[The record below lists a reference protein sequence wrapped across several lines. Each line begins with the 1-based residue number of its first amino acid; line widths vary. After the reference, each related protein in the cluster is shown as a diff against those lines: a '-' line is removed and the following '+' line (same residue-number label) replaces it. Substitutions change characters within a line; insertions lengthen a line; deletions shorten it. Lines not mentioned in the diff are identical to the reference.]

1 MKLNGRSRP
10 PQAGI
15 LAISKIILM
24 KFYSFILLSLCVTTF
39 FAQQP
44 DPLLSDAIE
53 SQKKWVD
60 SLYQNMNLD
69 EKVGQLFFAMV
80 FSKQDKKHFE
90 EIKSLIENNHLGGLI
105 FSLGS
110 PDKQSKW
117 LNEFQSVSKAPL
129 LISMDAEWGVAMRLD
144 SVVAFP
150 WNMTLGAAKGDEV
163 LRKIGQRIGEQEREL
178 GVHMSYTPVLDINT
192 NPKNPIIGNRSF
204 GESSTLVARKGLAI
218 MQGHHDA
225 GILTSGKHFPG
236 HGDTDQDSH
245 KTLPTL
251 SFDRDRIENN
261 ELLPFKKLIENG
273 ISSIMVGHLNV
284 PALTGN
290 NLPTSMSY
298 KVVTE
303 LLKEQLGFNGL
314 IVTDALNMRGASGHT
329 QLGNI
334 DLAAFLAGND
344 ILLISN
350 NIPLGIDK
358 IKQAVLN
365 TPKLN
370 VRLEESVKKI
380 LKAKYKVGL
389 YNYKPINRNNLLGKI
404 NTRLDSL
411 LIQDAFVESITLVKN
426 DNNLLPLDA
435 ISKYA
440 HLKLGDVGGTPFLNQ
455 LKKHI
460 NLTSIEFNGIETT
473 LKSLAPYDK
482 VIVSFH
488 RSNETPW
495 KSGSFST
502 DEINLIKAIG
512 ADHQIVLDVFV
523 KPYAMMDFKELES
536 IEAVVIS
543 YQNSIESQQ
552 ISADML
558 AGLISIKGK
567 LPVSI
572 STSFPLGTGIYL
584 PSKYNNDYAPLSVS
598 GIDKK
603 KLRLVDQLAQVA
615 IDSAMTPGLQ
625 IFISRN
631 GKTIYNKSFGYHT
644 YKKKIKV
651 ANHHVYDL
659 ASLTKILS
667 TLPLLMKEFDKKS
680 IKMESRMV
688 ELLPKLENTN
698 KANLSIRAV
707 LSHYAK
713 LIPWIPFYKETLDE
727 NFYPKRKYF
736 RSFNKNKYNIQVA
749 NNLYLKSSFLEEIDK
764 MIINSPLLDSLYYKY
779 SDLSFY
785 LFKDYLE
792 NKYDESLDILSYKKF
807 YRPLGLKRTF
817 FKPLLF
823 IPENDIVPSE
833 YDRYFR
839 HSELKGYVHDMGAA
853 LLGGVGGHA
862 GLFSNAEEVARIMQL
877 YLNKGY
883 FEGKRYFNSDTFD
896 QFNQCYYC
904 PEGNRRGVGFDK
916 PQLDG
921 EGSTCGCVS
930 LESFGHMGFT
940 GTYAWADPEK
950 ELIYVFLSNRTYPTM
965 DNNLLESH
973 NIRTRIQQLIYD
985 SIIN

>member
-1 MKLNGRSRP
+1 
-10 PQAGI
+10 
-15 LAISKIILM
+15 M
-24 KFYSFILLSLCVTTF
+24 KFWSFIFLSLCVTTVC
-39 FAQQP
+39 AQQP
-44 DPLLSDAIE
+44 DPLLSDAVE
-53 SQKKWVD
+53 AQKKWVD
-60 SLYQNMNLD
+60 SLYQNMTLD
-69 EKVGQLFFAMV
+69 EKVGQLFVPMV
-80 FSKQDKKHFE
+80 FSEQDEKHFE
-90 EIKSLIENNHLGGLI
+90 EIKSLIEKHHLGGLI

-117 LNEFQSVSKAPL
+117 LNEFQSVSKVPL

-150 WNMTLGAAKGDEV
+150 WNMTLGAAQNEEV
-163 LRKIGQRIGEQEREL
+163 LRKIGQRMGEQERAL
-178 GVHMSYTPVLDINT
+178 GVHMSYAPVLDINT
-192 NPKNPIIGNRSF
+192 NPNNPIIGNRSF
-204 GESSTLVARKGLAI
+204 GESPTLVARKGLAI
-218 MQGHHDA
+218 MRGHHDA
-225 GILTSGKHFPG
+225 GRLTSGKHFPG
-236 HGDTDQDSH
+236 HGDTAQDSH

-273 ISSIMVGHLNV
+273 ISSIMVAHLNV
-284 PALTGN
+284 PALTGS
-290 NLPTSMSY
+290 NLPTSLSY

-314 IVTDALNMRGASGHT
+314 IVTDALNMKGASDYT
-329 QLGNI
+329 ELDNI
-334 DLAAFLAGND
+334 DLAAFVAGND
-344 ILLISN
+344 VLLISN

-365 TPKLN
+365 TPQLN
-370 VRLEESVKKI
+370 IRLEESVKKI

-389 YNYKPINRNNLLGKI
+389 SNYKPVNRNNLLEKI

-411 LIQDAFVESITLVKN
+411 LIQDAFAESITLLKN
-426 DNNLLPLDA
+426 DNNLLPLDT

-440 HLKLGDVGGTPFLNQ
+440 HLKMGDAVGTPFFKQ

-460 NLTSIEFNGIETT
+460 NLTSIELNGIEST

-482 VIVSFH
+482 VIISFH

-495 KSGSFST
+495 KSASFST
-502 DEINLIKAIG
+502 DEIALIKAIG
-512 ADHQIVLDVFV
+512 AYHQVILDVFV
-523 KPYAMMDFKELES
+523 KPYALMDFKELES
-536 IEAVVIS
+536 IEAVVVS
-543 YQNSIESQQ
+543 YQNSVESQE
-552 ISADML
+552 ISADIL
-558 AGLISIKGK
+558 AGIKSIKGK

-572 STSFPLGTGIYL
+572 STRFPQGSGIFL
-584 PSKYNNDYAPLSVS
+584 PSKSKIDYNPLSVS
-598 GIDKK
+598 GVDKD
-603 KLRLVDQLAQVA
+603 KLKLIDQLAQVA

-625 IFISRN
+625 LFISRK
-631 GKTIYNKSFGYHT
+631 GKTIYKKSFGYHT
-644 YKKKIKV
+644 YEKKIKV

-659 ASLTKILS
+659 ASLTKILA
-667 TLPLLMKEFDKKS
+667 TLPLLMQEFDDKS
-680 IKMESRMV
+680 IKLESKMA

-698 KANLSIRAV
+698 KSNLTIKAV

-713 LIPWIPFYKETLDE
+713 LTPWIPFYKATLDE
-727 NFYPKRKYF
+727 NSYPKRKYF
-736 RSFNKNKYNIQVA
+736 RSYIKNKYRIPVA
-749 NNLYLKSSFLEEIDK
+749 NNLYLKSTFLEEMDE
-764 MIINSPLLDSLYYKY
+764 MIIDSPLLDSLYYKY

-792 NKYDESLDILSYKKF
+792 NKYGKSLDILSNDKF
-807 YRPLGLKRTF
+807 YEPLGLKRTL
-817 FKPLLF
+817 FKPLGV
-823 IPENDIVPSE
+823 IPENEIVPSE

-839 HSELKGYVHDMGAA
+839 HSELKGHVHDMGAA

-883 FEGKRYFNSDTFD
+883 FEGKRYFNADTFD

-904 PEGNRRGVGFDK
+904 HEGNRRGVGFDK
-916 PQLDG
+916 PQLAG

-950 ELIYVFLSNRTYPTM
+950 DLIYVFLSNRTYPTM
-965 DNNLLESH
+965 DNNLLGSH

>member
-1 MKLNGRSRP
+1 
-10 PQAGI
+10 
-15 LAISKIILM
+15 M
-24 KFYSFILLSLCVTTF
+24 KFWSFIFLSLCVTTVC
-39 FAQQP
+39 AQQP
-44 DPLLSDAIE
+44 DPLLSDAVE
-53 SQKKWVD
+53 AQKKWVD
-60 SLYQNMNLD
+60 SLYQNMTLD
-69 EKVGQLFFAMV
+69 EKVGQLFVPMV
-80 FSKQDKKHFE
+80 FSEQDEKHFE
-90 EIKSLIENNHLGGLI
+90 EIKSLIVKHHLGGLI

-117 LNEFQSVSKAPL
+117 LNEFQSVSKIPL

-150 WNMTLGAAKGDEV
+150 WNMTLGAAKNEEV
-163 LRKIGQRIGEQEREL
+163 LRKIGQRMGEQEKAL
-178 GVHMSYTPVLDINT
+178 GVHMSYAPVLDINT
-192 NPKNPIIGNRSF
+192 NPNNPIIGNRSF
-204 GESSTLVARKGLAI
+204 GESPTLVARKGLAI
-218 MQGHHDA
+218 MRGHHDA
-225 GILTSGKHFPG
+225 GRLTSGKHFPG
-236 HGDTDQDSH
+236 HGDTAQDSH

-273 ISSIMVGHLNV
+273 ISSIMVAHLNV
-284 PALTGN
+284 PALTGS
-290 NLPTSMSY
+290 NLPTSLSY

-314 IVTDALNMRGASGHT
+314 IVTDALNMKGASDYT
-329 QLGNI
+329 ELDNI
-334 DLAAFLAGND
+334 DLAAFIAGND
-344 ILLISN
+344 VLLISN

-365 TPKLN
+365 TPQLKI
-370 VRLEESVKKI
+370 RLEESVKKI

-389 YNYKPINRNNLLGKI
+389 SNYKPITRNNLLGKI

-411 LIQDAFVESITLVKN
+411 LIQDAFAESITLLKN
-426 DNNLLPLDA
+426 DNNLLPLDT

-440 HLKLGDVGGTPFLNQ
+440 HLKMGDAAGAPFVKQ

-460 NLTSIEFNGIETT
+460 NLTSIELNGIEST
-473 LKSLAPYDK
+473 LKSLAPYEK

-495 KSGSFST
+495 KSASFSK
-502 DEINLIKAIG
+502 DEITLIKEIG
-512 ADHQIVLDVFV
+512 AYHQVILDVFV
-523 KPYAMMDFKELES
+523 KPYALKDFKELES
-536 IEAVVIS
+536 IEAIVVS
-543 YQNSIESQQ
+543 YQNSVESQE
-552 ISADML
+552 ISADIL
-558 AGLISIKGK
+558 AGLKSIKGK

-572 STSFPLGTGIYL
+572 STRFPQGSGIFL
-584 PSKYNNDYAPLSVS
+584 PSKSKIDHIPLSVS
-598 GIDKK
+598 GVDRDKL
-603 KLRLVDQLAQVA
+603 KLIDQLAQVA

-625 IFISRN
+625 IFISRK
-631 GKTIYNKSFGYHT
+631 GKTIYKKSFGYHT
-644 YKKKIKV
+644 YEKKIKV

-659 ASLTKILS
+659 ASLTKILA
-667 TLPLLMKEFDKKS
+667 TLPLLMQEFDDKS
-680 IKMESRMV
+680 IKLESKMA
-688 ELLPKLENTN
+688 ELLPKLKNTN
-698 KANLSIRAV
+698 KSNLTIKAV

-713 LIPWIPFYKETLDE
+713 LTPWIPFYKETLDE
-727 NFYPKRKYF
+727 NSYPKKKYF
-736 RSFNKNKYNIQVA
+736 RSNFNDKYRIPVA
-749 NNLYLKSSFLEEIDK
+749 KNLYLKSTFLEEIDK
-764 MIINSPLLDSLYYKY
+764 MIIDSPLLDSLYYKY

-792 NKYDESLDILSYKKF
+792 NKYDESLDILSNDKIYE
-807 YRPLGLKRTF
+807 PLGLKRTL
-817 FKPLLF
+817 FKPLGI
-823 IPENDIVPSE
+823 IPENEIVPSE

-904 PEGNRRGVGFDK
+904 SEGNRRGVGFDK
-916 PQLDG
+916 PQLEG

-930 LESFGHMGFT
+930 LGSFGHMGFT

-950 ELIYVFLSNRTYPTM
+950 DLIYVFLSNRTYPTM
-965 DNNLLESH
+965 DNNLLGSH